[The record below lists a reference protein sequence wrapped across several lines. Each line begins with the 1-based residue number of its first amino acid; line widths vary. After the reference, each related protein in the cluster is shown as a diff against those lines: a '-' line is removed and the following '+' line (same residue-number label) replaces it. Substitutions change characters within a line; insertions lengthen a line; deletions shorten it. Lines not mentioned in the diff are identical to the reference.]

1 MAMQELQ
8 KLDPATSDFRTLFSQ
23 INDNF
28 TKVKDYLSTLG
39 DKILMESFT
48 DSDSDIVT
56 FSNSYTPGKHNLLV
70 FYNGVPQWAPDNYTE
85 LSRNSIRL
93 NFTRSRT
100 DEIRIVIIRS
110 NLIEQD
116 LSGYLVQLTELV
128 NSSKTA
134 MTEVKTAL
142 NRAEF
147 LNNSLEAS
155 MQELSTIYEDMK
167 RMYNEIKY
175 S

>member
-70 FYNGVPQWAPDNYTE
+70 FYNGIPQWAPDNYTE

-100 DEIRIVIIRS
+100 DENCTVPRKRYNPPS
-110 NLIEQD
+110 
-116 LSGYLVQLTELV
+116 
-128 NSSKTA
+128 
-134 MTEVKTAL
+134 
-142 NRAEF
+142 RA
-147 LNNSLEAS
+147 
-155 MQELSTIYEDMK
+155 
-167 RMYNEIKY
+167 R
-175 S
+175 